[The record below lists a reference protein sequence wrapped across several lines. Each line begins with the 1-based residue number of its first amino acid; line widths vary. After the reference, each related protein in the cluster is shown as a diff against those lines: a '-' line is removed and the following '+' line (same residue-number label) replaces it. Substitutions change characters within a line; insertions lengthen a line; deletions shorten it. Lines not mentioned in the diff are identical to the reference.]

1 MKIFNQSLIE
11 SPLLWYFT
19 FEKMLKMNAEATTPS
34 LDQSIEKL
42 INTGRF
48 QTKEDVLREGVRLI
62 EAEDEHWAELD
73 AILIARADDPDMDDF
88 TDVEEV
94 FDRLNA
100 KYKAMLPA
108 Q

>member
-1 MKIFNQSLIE
+1 MKIFNESLIA
-11 SPLLWYFT
+11 PPILWYFT
-19 FEKMLKMNAEATTPS
+19 FEAVLKMNADATTPS
-34 LDQSIEKL
+34 LDQSVEKL
-42 INTGRF
+42 ISTGRF

-88 TDVEEV
+88 TPAEEV